1 MAPVGA
7 IFGGPI
13 AGWIADFLGRKV
25 ALLLVAIPY
34 LSGYMMI
41 TYAHFIYNPVGFK
54 TVLFL
59 GRFLTGIGVGWSCLA
74 TPVSDI
80 SVFIVV
86 LDQFLQGCDI
96 FFKCP
101 VSRSC
106 YNV

>member
-41 TYAHFIYNPVGFK
+41 TYAHFIYNP
-54 TVLFL
+54 
-59 GRFLTGIGVGWSCLA
+59 CLLYTSPSPRDA
-74 TPVSDI
+74 T
-80 SVFIVV
+80 
-86 LDQFLQGCDI
+86 L
-96 FFKCP
+96 
-101 VSRSC
+101 SRMPSSA
-106 YNV
+106 